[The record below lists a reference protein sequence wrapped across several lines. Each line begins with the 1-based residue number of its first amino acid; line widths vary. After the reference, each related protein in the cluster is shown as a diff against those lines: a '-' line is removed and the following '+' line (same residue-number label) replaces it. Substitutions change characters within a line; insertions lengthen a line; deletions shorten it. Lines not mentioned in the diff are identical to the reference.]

1 MTVTEATLS
10 SRGGALAPGL
20 IDTPI
25 IDGYLK
31 TKEEADPTSIQLG
44 GTQIA

>member
-1 MTVTEATLS
+1 VLEAFERQWDRMTVTEASLS

-25 IDGYLK
+25 IDG
-31 TKEEADPTSIQLG
+31 
-44 GTQIA
+44 